1 MKTNSQ
7 NNRIATFGILICL
20 VLLVTAITL
29 DYGYNKTLET
39 KLNALETRLEA
50 SNRTI
55 NELEQEV
62 KTINANTKRLA
73 IVTADHTTW
82 LEYVQDNKLSHED
95 LNLLMGDMV
104 NKIIESLEE

>member
-1 MKTNSQ
+1 MKTNRQ
-7 NNRIATFGILICL
+7 MIIGLVILICIAL
-20 VLLVTAITL
+20 PVMSITL
-29 DYGYNKTLET
+29 SYNYSKALETELNTLET
-39 KLNALETRLEA
+39 KIQAMNA
-50 SNRTI
+50 TI

-82 LEYVQDNKLSHED
+82 LEYVQDNKISHED
-95 LNLLMGDMV
+95 LNLIMGDMV